1 MTRSPGRTGRPAKEP
16 FFSFLGDSILGAG
29 KLVLIITANVITF
42 VALAALID
50 KILGAIWAPLSLESI
65 LGVVMYVPA
74 LLLGLDTSTSWEVSQ
89 LMGLKLVT
97 NEFVAM
103 GQIADAVTGYT
114 RHHQAVLTVFLTS
127 FANFG
132 TLGMIIGCFKGL
144 VDKERNDLVAKNVG
158 RMLLSGILVSLLSAG
173 IVGIFVW

>member
-1 MTRSPGRTGRPAKEP
+1 MRLSYTRCSADANQESRSSCPRMPFCLIPA
-16 FFSFLGDSILGAG
+16 I
-29 KLVLIITANVITF
+29 
-42 VALAALID
+42 
-50 KILGAIWAPLSLESI
+50 
-65 LGVVMYVPA
+65 
-74 LLLGLDTSTSWEVSQ
+74 
-89 LMGLKLVT
+89 VT

-103 GQIADAVTGYT
+103 GQISGEVTGYA
-114 RHHQAVLTVFLTS
+114 RHYQAVLTVFLTS

-158 RMLLSGILVSLLSAG
+158 RMLLSGILVSLMSAG